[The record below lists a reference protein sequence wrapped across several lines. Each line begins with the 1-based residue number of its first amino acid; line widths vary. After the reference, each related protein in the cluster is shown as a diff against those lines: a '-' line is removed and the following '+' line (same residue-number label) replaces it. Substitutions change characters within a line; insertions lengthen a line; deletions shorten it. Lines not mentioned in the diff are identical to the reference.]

1 MIKARNLTS
10 HTYNTEIADDIV
22 SDIHTRFFAIRDSR
36 NTSNGRGRCSMSGR
50 VPPRQSGPSDGGRR
64 GRGRVLPRWR
74 CGLREWSRRSGDGF
88 LRAGG
93 CRRGSLRAR
102 RLDMAGCAISR
113 GTWAKIEAQIRSA
126 TDVELYAI
134 ALALKV
140 PISTL
145 YPKDFVHQ
153 LKVRGWTR

>member
-1 MIKARNLTS
+1 M
-10 HTYNTEIADDIV
+10 EQ
-22 SDIHTRFFAIRDSR
+22 
-36 NTSNGRGRCSMSGR
+36 
-50 VPPRQSGPSDGGRR
+50 P
-64 GRGRVLPRWR
+64 LPRNAVAGIVR
-74 CGLREWSRRSGDGF
+74 QLRYK
-88 LRAGG
+88 
-93 CRRGSLRAR
+93 RGWTQGALA
-102 RLDMAGCAISR
+102 AKCEVAACAISR
-113 GTWAKIEAQIRSA
+113 GTLAKIEAQIRSA